1 MLQGAT
7 VVQRKFSVKV
17 QTLQEG
23 EEQYTSTGV
32 SHVPFIVPTYPL
44 THSSYQWTERRWASH
59 FHWIGCHS
67 IEPHPKNINLYYQ
80 TCM

>member
-23 EEQYTSTGV
+23 EKQCTITGL

-44 THSSYQWTERRWASH
+44 THSSYQWAEWR
-59 FHWIGCHS
+59 
-67 IEPHPKNINLYYQ
+67 
-80 TCM
+80 